1 MRRTLLL
8 VVLLIGVAGCV
19 RPATET
25 RFLLADAR
33 ISSTYLLLA
42 HPGAVAQAR
51 AAGDEQLIA
60 DLNALAVEI
69 QANNAHEVSMAQG
82 NVEAAEMALEAI
94 LVTNAVLSEI
104 SRKGVIPSE

>member
-1 MRRTLLL
+1 MKRIIVVTLLL
-8 VVLLIGVAGCV
+8 AALTGCT